1 MNATCLIVE
10 PFVPSMGADNATM
23 CRLFP
28 QMIVGAFVIELLLIA
43 ALLVC
48 VFGGWWI
55 VTHTPGPAL
64 TADVEPEPEP
74 EQATPG

>member
-1 MNATCLIVE
+1 MNATCLAVE

-28 QMIVGAFVIELLLIA
+28 EVIVTGFVLELLLIA
-43 ALLVC
+43 TLLAC
-48 VFGGWWI
+48 VSGAWWI

-64 TADVEPEPEP
+64 TADVEPEPE
-74 EQATPG
+74 QATPG